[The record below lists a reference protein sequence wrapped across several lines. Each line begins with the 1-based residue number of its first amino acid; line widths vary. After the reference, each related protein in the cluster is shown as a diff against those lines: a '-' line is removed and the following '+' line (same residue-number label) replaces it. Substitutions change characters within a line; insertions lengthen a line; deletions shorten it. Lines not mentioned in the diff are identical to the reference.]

1 MDINDSK
8 LYKIL
13 VVRNSDFLPNI
24 KKVFNYVKDLLP
36 LVTKVFSDYTQHD
49 VDHSIMITNYMFDII
64 DDVDQMNDLEITM
77 MIYSALLHDIGMVVT
92 DNEIT
97 KIRRDDPDLTESKYS
112 VVLRALKDDKLALQE
127 CIRPIHAKRSA
138 YHIAN
143 MDEEKQSWFVLPN
156 STNNNFAEDIQ
167 KICQSH
173 NESFQWLKAELKQD
187 DCRGDYLYN
196 AQYIALLLRLAD
208 LLDIDESRTPMYLYQ
223 LINPEGIGDLEWRQH
238 FEIKNA
244 QKIYVNNITKQKVI
258 ILYGESKD
266 PKIHRKLLKY
276 IDYVNQELLDSINL
290 ADTFQSKRYV
300 ILFKSNIENK
310 IQTKTFTF
318 SDFRLDLDY
327 NAVTNLLMGEHIY
340 GNKKYG
346 LRELVQNSIDACMLM
361 KEISQSHKDYK
372 YRIYDPYINIIFN
385 KDKKEVMITD
395 NGIGMSLEIL
405 QKYFLNVGVSYYS
418 SNEYK
423 YKGYT
428 YNPIGNYGIGFLSCF
443 MLSSNVNI
451 ESKRYD
457 DQKLNKIEL
466 ERNSE
471 YICLTQEQSNRMQ
484 GTDIILDLDQFTE
497 VFPDVL
503 KTKEFLELN
512 FIDCSVPIK
521 ILNYENGNM
530 SDNPC
535 ELIALKDNSDSI
547 ARLDKYLN
555 NVEGYIELNCKAISS
570 IESLQAIEGD
580 RSYVYLTDKEILLE
594 ESEANINI
602 NDFVHDGQMAYL
614 KIPII
619 SSDVSDRFNNYLDVL
634 DDFDEAI
641 NKLNDVE
648 YIEIFCTHENSL
660 SEDTFNNSYEQIIGE
675 YNFDN
680 FCRDYAHS
688 SDAPT
693 HTKKIKCF
701 VINDNINKV
710 LLYEKAKGFGK
721 YSWEKT
727 DKIFIK
733 NVLIPE
739 FSISI
744 PSIIKGIS
752 LKSALFN
759 IKNKAM
765 IPNVSRNNVQKTDAE
780 RFSYAIGKAIHLW
793 VLENVKLDPSEVLL
807 LNKFIS
813 QCYPDNNEYLKIP
826 RLALVNPGI

>member
-13 VVRNSDFLPNI
+13 VERDSDFLPNI
-24 KKVFNYVKDLLP
+24 KKVFDYVKDLLP

-49 VDHSIMITNYMFDII
+49 VDHSIMITNYMFEII
-64 DDVDQMNDLEITM
+64 DDVAQMNDLEISM

-92 DNEIT
+92 DKEIDG
-97 KIRRDDPDLTESKYS
+97 IRRDDQNIIECKYS
-112 VVLRALKDDKLALQE
+112 VVLQALKDDKLALQE

-138 YHIAN
+138 YRIAH
-143 MDEEKQSWFVLPN
+143 MDEDQQSWFVLPN
-156 STNNNFAEDIQ
+156 STNNSIAEDIQ
-167 KICQSH
+167 RICQAH
-173 NESFQWLKAELKQD
+173 NESFQWLKTELKQD
-187 DCRGDYLYN
+187 DCRGDYSYN

-208 LLDIDESRTPMYLYQ
+208 LLDIDENRTPMYLYQ

-244 QKIYVNNITKQKVI
+244 QKIYANTTTKQKVI
-258 ILYGESKD
+258 RLYGESKD
-266 PKIHRKLLKY
+266 PKVHRKLLKY

-290 ADTFQSKRYV
+290 SDTFQNKKYA
-300 ILFKSNIENK
+300 IIFKSNIENL

-327 NAVTNLLMGEHIY
+327 NAVTKLLMGEHIY
-340 GNKKYG
+340 GDKKYG

-361 KEISQSHKDYK
+361 KEISQSHKDYQYRK
-372 YRIYDPYINIIFN
+372 YEPYINVIFN
-385 KDKKEVMITD
+385 RDKKEVMITD
-395 NGIGMSLEIL
+395 NGVGMSLDIL
-405 QKYFLNVGVSYYS
+405 KKYFLNVGVSYYS

-443 MLSSNVNI
+443 MLSSIVNI

-471 YICLTQEQSNRMQ
+471 YICLTQEQSTRMQ

-497 VFPDVL
+497 VFPDVQ
-503 KTKEFLELN
+503 KTKKFLEFN
-512 FIDCSVPIK
+512 FVDCSIPIK
-521 ILNYENGNM
+521 ILNYENGNT
-530 SDNPC
+530 SETAC

-547 ARLDKYLN
+547 ARLDKYLK
-555 NVEGYIELNCKAISS
+555 NVEGYIELNCKTIGCV
-570 IESLQAIEGD
+570 ESLREFEGD
-580 RSYVYLTDKEILLE
+580 SSYVYLTDKEALVE

-602 NDFVHDGQMAYL
+602 NDFVHDGQVAYL

-619 SSDVSDRFNNYLDVL
+619 SSDVSDKFNNYLDVL
-634 DDFDEAI
+634 DDFDDAI

-648 YIEIFCTHENSL
+648 YIEIFCTHENEL
-660 SEDTFNNSYEQIIGE
+660 AEGTINNSDEQIIGE
-675 YNFDN
+675 YCFDD
-680 FCRDYAHS
+680 FCRDHGHS

-693 HTKKIKCF
+693 RTQKIKCF
-701 VINDNINKV
+701 IINDNIDKV
-710 LLYEKAKGFGK
+710 LLYEKSKGFGK
-721 YSWEKT
+721 YSWERT

-744 PSIIKGIS
+744 PCIINGIS

-759 IKNKAM
+759 IKNKA
-765 IPNVSRNNVQKTDAE
+765 IVPNVSRNNVQKNDAE
-780 RFSYAIGKAIHLW
+780 RFSYALGKAIHLW
-793 VLENVKLDPSEVLL
+793 VLENVKLNLSEKNL
-807 LNKFIS
+807 LNKFINT
-813 QCYPDNNEYLKIP
+813 CYPDSNEYLNK
-826 RLALVNPGI
+826 R

>member
-13 VVRNSDFLPNI
+13 VERDSDFLPNI
-24 KKVFNYVKDLLP
+24 KKVFDYVKDSLP
-36 LVTKVFSDYTQHD
+36 LVTKVFSDYTQHE
-49 VDHSIMITNYMFDII
+49 VDHSIMITNYMFEII
-64 DDVDQMNDLEITM
+64 DDVAQMNDLEISM

-92 DNEIT
+92 DDEIAG
-97 KIRRDDPDLTESKYS
+97 IRLDDPNIIECKYS
-112 VVLRALKDDKLALQE
+112 VVLQALKDDRLALQE

-143 MDEEKQSWFVLPN
+143 MDKEKQSWFLLPN
-156 STNNNFAEDIQ
+156 STNNSIAEDIQ
-167 KICQSH
+167 RICQSH
-173 NESFQWLKAELKQD
+173 NESFQWIKTELKQD
-187 DCRGDYLYN
+187 DCRGNYSYN

-208 LLDIDESRTPMYLYQ
+208 LLDIDESRTPMHLYQ

-244 QKIYVNNITKQKVI
+244 QKIYVNMTSKQKVI
-258 ILYGESKD
+258 RLYGESKD
-266 PKIHRKLLKY
+266 PKVHRKLLKY
-276 IDYVNQELLDSINL
+276 FDYVNQELLDSINL
-290 ADTFQSKRYV
+290 SDTFQNKKYA
-300 ILFKSNIENK
+300 IMFKSSIENM

-327 NAVTNLLMGEHIY
+327 NAVTKLLMGEHIY
-340 GNKKYG
+340 GDKKYG

-361 KEISQSHKDYK
+361 KEISQSHKDYQ
-372 YRIYDPYINIIFN
+372 YREYEPYINIIFN
-385 KDKKEVMITD
+385 RDKKEVMITD
-395 NGIGMSLEIL
+395 NGVGMSLEIL
-405 QKYFLNVGVSYYS
+405 KKYFLNVGVSYYS

-471 YICLTQEQSNRMQ
+471 YICLTQEQSTRMQ
-484 GTDIILDLDQFTE
+484 GTHIILDLDQFTE
-497 VFPDVL
+497 VFPDVQ
-503 KTKEFLELN
+503 KTEIFLELN
-512 FIDCSVPIK
+512 FVDCGIPIK
-521 ILNYENGNM
+521 ILNYENGNT
-530 SDNPC
+530 SETAC
-535 ELIALKDNSDSI
+535 KLLALKDNSDSI

-555 NVEGYIELNCKAISS
+555 NVEGYIELNCKAIGC
-570 IESLQAIEGD
+570 IESLVDFEGD
-580 RSYVYLTDKEILLE
+580 TSYAYLTDKEALVE
-594 ESEANINI
+594 ESEAKVNI
-602 NDFVHDGQMAYL
+602 NDFVHDEQVSYL

-619 SSDVSDRFNNYLDVL
+619 SNDVSDRFNNYLDVL

-641 NKLNDVE
+641 KKLNDVE
-648 YIEIFCTHENSL
+648 YIEIFCTHENEL

-675 YNFDN
+675 YNFGD
-680 FCRDYAHS
+680 FCRDHGHS
-688 SDAPT
+688 SKAPT
-693 HTKKIKCF
+693 RTQKIERL

-710 LLYEKAKGFGK
+710 LPYEKSKGFGR
-721 YSWEKT
+721 YSWERT

-733 NVLIPE
+733 NVLIPD

-744 PSIIKGIS
+744 PCIINGIN

-759 IKNKAM
+759 IKNKA
-765 IPNVSRNNVQKTDAE
+765 IVPNVSRNNVQKNDAE
-780 RFSYAIGKAIHLW
+780 RFSYALGKAIHLW
-793 VLENVKLDPSEVLL
+793 VLDNVKLDPSEKIL

-813 QCYPDNNEYLKIP
+813 TCYPDNNEYLKI
-826 RLALVNPGI
+826 L